1 MRHPETF
8 ASVELYRKVRDVLGS
23 HNFRLPVRRFLLDLF
38 DKGVMRKIV
47 LDEDESENESIRT
60 ERAAQA
66 LYASPAHLLDNPV
79 PKTVERISIWPHR
92 KAVSQAPLCYRR
104 TPVSVT
110 CLHKLQP
117 SLNPGSILPNPQPVI
132 APPKAGLLVKLD
144 RSHME
149 EAERNN

>member
-1 MRHPETF
+1 MLTLPYTETPYTETLKLTF
-8 ASVELYRKVRDVLGS
+8 LSVSLKAFYLA
-23 HNFRLPVRRFLLDLF
+23 RRFSHKLA
-38 DKGVMRKIV
+38 V
-47 LDEDESENESIRT
+47 
-60 ERAAQA
+60 
-66 LYASPAHLLDNPV
+66 YASPAHLLDNPV